1 MSVILQ
7 HQGFQC
13 FVHQLIWPRPKKGR
27 RGSKFF
33 NNSPV
38 DIHFNQ
44 HVGGTERKR
53 QQTGL
58 LSRVVLICRSTG
70 PNDGKP
76 PAFIH
81 LRRPNINFLNYA
93 FKSYFT

>member
-1 MSVILQ
+1 MPVILQ
-7 HQGFQC
+7 LQGFQC
-13 FVHQLIWPRPKKGR
+13 FIQQLLWSHREKGH

-44 HVGGTERKR
+44 HVSGTERKR

-58 LSRVVLICRSTG
+58 LSRVGFICRSTG

-76 PAFIH
+76 STFIQ
-81 LRRPNINFLNYA
+81 LQRPNINLSICV
-93 FKSYFT
+93 FKSYFS